1 MSRYD
6 DIPEVF
12 RRAMEEA
19 GWRGEKEPPPSR
31 PPRQGEPWWTSRWLW
46 LLIVAIIIF
55 ASFNWVVTTYTEW
68 LWFTELGY
76 ADVWL
81 TQ

>member
-19 GWRGEKEPPPSR
+19 GWRGGDKEPPPPPPPPPGAPRGGPPAR
-31 PPRQGEPWWTSRWLW
+31 PAR
-46 LLIVAIIIF
+46 AIRGGR
-55 ASFNWVVTTYTEW
+55 AAGSGCWSW
-68 LWFTELGY
+68 
-76 ADVWL
+76 A
-81 TQ
+81 